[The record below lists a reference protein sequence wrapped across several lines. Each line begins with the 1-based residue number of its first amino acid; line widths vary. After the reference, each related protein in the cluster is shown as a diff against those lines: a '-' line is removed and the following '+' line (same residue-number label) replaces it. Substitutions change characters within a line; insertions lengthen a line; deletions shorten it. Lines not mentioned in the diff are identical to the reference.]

1 MCSSHRLLMVR
12 WTRFWTILSLTQ
24 FQVSVSPD
32 CFTDLNYADD
42 VTGLAKLPDLVQAL
56 TCFANEAAKLGL
68 QINWR

>member
-1 MCSSHRLLMVR
+1 MVR

-24 FQVSVSPD
+24 FQVSVSPN

-42 VTGLAKLPDLVQAL
+42 VTRLAKLPDLVQAL